1 MKEGKYEMLVNEIIT
16 KPYKDEIRR
25 LNDMINNL
33 LDDKQAALAR
43 EKALQK
49 KLSFFHKRQYGN
61 RIDVREGRP
70 PHTLRRKAG

>member
-1 MKEGKYEMLVNEIIT
+1 MENRYEMLVNEILT
-16 KPYKDEIRR
+16 KPYKDEIKR
-25 LNDMINNL
+25 LNEMINNL
-33 LDDKQAALAR
+33 LDDKQAALKR

-49 KLSFFHKRQYGN
+49 KLSFFHKRQYLN

>member
-1 MKEGKYEMLVNEIIT
+1 
-16 KPYKDEIRR
+16 
-25 LNDMINNL
+25 MIQAL

-43 EKALQK
+43 EKALQR
-49 KLSFFHKRQYGN
+49 KLSFFHKRQYLN

>member
-1 MKEGKYEMLVNEIIT
+1 MKNRYEMLVNEIIA
-16 KPYKDEIRR
+16 KPYKDEIAR
-25 LNDMINNL
+25 LNQMINNL
-33 LDDKQAALAR
+33 LDDKKDALRR

-49 KLSFFHKRQYGN
+49 KLSFFHKRQYLN

>member
-1 MKEGKYEMLVNEIIT
+1 MESRYEMLVNEILT
-16 KPYKDEIRR
+16 KPYKDEIVK
-25 LNDMINNL
+25 LNAMIQAL

-49 KLSFFHKRQYGN
+49 KLSFFHKRQYLN